1 MANAGIALFLF
12 GIFVMIVYGVYVALW
27 AIYTESD
34 VPLVLKVVTPVIVGG
49 VILLLVAAIRD
60 RLRDKARE
68 KFEEM
73 DS

>member
-1 MANAGIALFLF
+1 MANAGIALFLV

-27 AIYTESD
+27 DIYSQSD
-34 VPLVLKVVTPVIVGG
+34 LPLVFKVVTPVIVGG

>member
-1 MANAGIALFLF
+1 MANAGIALFLV

-27 AIYTESD
+27 DIYTQSD
-34 VPLVLKVVTPVIVGG
+34 LPLVFKVVTPVIVGG

>member
-1 MANAGIALFLF
+1 MANAGTALFLV

-27 AIYTESD
+27 DIYTQSD
-34 VPLVLKVVTPVIVGG
+34 LPLVFKVVTPVIVGG